1 MGKGAFEMT
10 KGNKIPANHSAM
22 DRMSHGDKV
31 FEVINC
37 IFLGLIAC
45 IILYPLIYVVSA
57 SFSDAMSVTS
67 GKMILW
73 PVDLTLENYQEVFKN
88 DNIMR
93 GYRNSLII
101 MASGTALNLLMT
113 VLAAFPMSRRDLW
126 GRNVL
131 MKLMTFCM
139 FFSGGLIPTYLLVG
153 KTLGL
158 MNNWL
163 ALILPGAISV
173 YNMII
178 MRTYFSTSI
187 PYELHEAADIDGCTP
202 FGTLIRIVLPLSGPI
217 IAVIGLYYA
226 VGHWNSYFSA
236 LLYINQ
242 ENIQPLQLYLRKV
255 LTANNAQALMEMG
268 ADEAARA
275 AMRAET
281 IKYSVI
287 VVSSVPMLI
296 IYPFVQKF
304 FVKGVMIGAVKG

>member
-1 MGKGAFEMT
+1 MATEKKISANRSSTSRMT
-10 KGNKIPANHSAM
+10 
-22 DRMSHGDKV
+22 RGDV
-31 FEVINC
+31 AFEVINC
-37 IFLGLIAC
+37 VFLGIIAC
-45 IILYPLIYVVSA
+45 VILYPLIYVVSA
-57 SFSDAMSVTS
+57 SFSDPMAVTS

-73 PVDLTLENYQEVFKN
+73 PVDVTLENYGEVFKN

-101 MASGTALNLLMT
+101 MFGGTALNLVMT
-113 VLAAFPMSRRDLW
+113 ILAAYPMSCRDLW
-126 GRNVL
+126 GRNVM

-139 FFSGGLIPTYLLVG
+139 FFGGGLIPTYLMVG

-178 MRTYFSTSI
+178 MRTFFMNSI
-187 PYELHEAADIDGCTP
+187 PYEMHEAADIDGCTQ
-202 FGTLIRIVLPLSGPI
+202 FGILLKIVLPLSGPI
-217 IAVIGLYYA
+217 LAVLALYYG
-226 VGHWNSYFSA
+226 VGHWNSYFNA

-242 ENIQPLQLYLRKV
+242 EEIQPLQLYLRKV
-255 LTANNAQALMEMG
+255 LTANNTQALMEMG
-268 ADEAARA
+268 ADEMARQ

-287 VVSSVPMLI
+287 VVSSLPMLI
-296 IYPFVQKF
+296 IYPFVQRF

>member
-1 MGKGAFEMT
+1 MENTQKTVPMNKANKNSRLT
-10 KGNKIPANHSAM
+10 KGDII
-22 DRMSHGDKV
+22 
-31 FEVINC
+31 FEIVNC
-37 IFLGLIAC
+37 IFLGIISC

-57 SFSDAMSVTS
+57 SISDPMSVTA

-73 PVDLTLENYQEVFKN
+73 PVDMTLENYGEVFKN

-101 MASGTALNLLMT
+101 MFGGTTLNIVMT
-113 VLAAFPMSRRDLW
+113 ILAAFPMTRKDLW
-126 GRNVL
+126 GRNVI

-139 FFSGGLIPTYLLVG
+139 FFGGGLIPTYLMVG

-178 MRTYFSTSI
+178 MRTFFMTSI
-187 PYELHEAADIDGCTP
+187 PYELHEAADIDGCSP
-202 FGTLIRIVLPLSGPI
+202 FMTLIKIILPLSGPI
-217 IAVIGLYYA
+217 IAVMALYYG

-236 LLYINQ
+236 LLYINK
-242 ENIQPLQLYLRKV
+242 EDIQPLQLYLRKV
-255 LTANNAQALMEMG
+255 LTANNTQSLMEMG

-281 IKYSVI
+281 IKYAVI
-287 VVSSVPMLI
+287 VVSSIPMLI

>member
-1 MGKGAFEMT
+1 MT
-10 KGNKIPANHSAM
+10 SVTKKLSKSSALN
-22 DRMSHGDKV
+22 RMTRGDKV

-37 IFLGLIAC
+37 IFLALIAC
-45 IILYPLIYVVSA
+45 IILYPLIYVISA

-67 GKMILW
+67 GKMWLW
-73 PVDLTLENYQEVFKN
+73 PVDLTLENYEQVFKN

-101 MASGTALNLLMT
+101 MLSGTALNLVMT
-113 VLAAFPMSRRDLW
+113 ILAAFPMSRRDLW
-126 GRNVL
+126 GRDVM

-153 KTLGL
+153 KTLKL

-187 PYELHEAADIDGCTP
+187 PYELHEAAEIDGCSP
-202 FGTLIRIVLPLSGPI
+202 VGTLMRIVLPLSGPI
-217 IAVIGLYYA
+217 VAVIGLYYA

-287 VVSSVPMLI
+287 VVSSIPMLL

-304 FVKGVMIGAVKG
+304 FVKGVMIGSVKG

>member
-1 MGKGAFEMT
+1 METKAKKGSVRRSSSMGRMT
-10 KGNKIPANHSAM
+10 M
-22 DRMSHGDKV
+22 GDKV
-31 FEVINC
+31 FEVVNC

-57 SFSDAMSVTS
+57 SFSDAMAVTS
-67 GKMILW
+67 GKMWLW
-73 PVDLTLENYQEVFKN
+73 PVDVTLENYQQVFKN

-101 MASGTALNLLMT
+101 MGSGTALNLVMT
-113 VLAAFPMSRRDLW
+113 ILAAFPMSRRDLW
-126 GRNVL
+126 GRDVL

-139 FFSGGLIPTYLLVG
+139 FFSGGLIPTYLLIA
-153 KTLGL
+153 KTLKL

-163 ALILPGAISV
+163 ALILPGALSV

-187 PYELHEAADIDGCTP
+187 PYELHEAAEIDGCTP
-202 FGTLIRIVLPLSGPI
+202 FGTLMRIVLPLSGPI

-236 LLYINQ
+236 LLYINR
-242 ENIQPLQLYLRKV
+242 EDIQPLQLYLRKV
-255 LTANNAQALMEMG
+255 LTANNTQSLMEMG

-296 IYPFVQKF
+296 IYPFVQRF
-304 FVKGVMIGAVKG
+304 FVKGVMIGSVKG

>member
-1 MGKGAFEMT
+1 METKAKKGSVRRSSSMNRMT
-10 KGNKIPANHSAM
+10 V
-22 DRMSHGDKV
+22 GDKV
-31 FEVINC
+31 FEVVNC

-57 SFSDAMSVTS
+57 SFSDAMAVTS
-67 GKMILW
+67 GKMWLW
-73 PVDLTLENYQEVFKN
+73 PVDVTLENYQQVFKN

-101 MASGTALNLLMT
+101 MGSGTALNLVMT
-113 VLAAFPMSRRDLW
+113 ILAAFPMSRRDLW

-153 KTLGL
+153 KTLVL

-217 IAVIGLYYA
+217 VAVIGLYYA

>member
-1 MGKGAFEMT
+1 MENTQKTIPMNKANKNSRLTRGDIIFE
-10 KGNKIPANHSAM
+10 I
-22 DRMSHGDKV
+22 V
-31 FEVINC
+31 NC
-37 IFLGLIAC
+37 IFLGIVSA
-45 IILYPLIYVVSA
+45 IILYPLVYVLSA
-57 SFSDAMSVTS
+57 SISDPMSVTA

-73 PVDLTLENYQEVFKN
+73 PVDMTLENYGEVFKN

-101 MASGTALNLLMT
+101 MFGGTSLNIVMT
-113 VLAAFPMSRRDLW
+113 ILAAFPMTRKDLW
-126 GRNVL
+126 GRNL
-131 MKLMTFCM
+131 IMKLMTFCM
-139 FFSGGLIPTYLLVG
+139 FFGGGLIPTYLMVG

-178 MRTYFSTSI
+178 MRTFFMTSI
-187 PYELHEAADIDGCTP
+187 PYELHEAADIDGCSP
-202 FGTLIRIVLPLSGPI
+202 FMTLIKIILPLSGPI
-217 IAVIGLYYA
+217 IAVMALYYG

-236 LLYINQ
+236 LLYINK
-242 ENIQPLQLYLRKV
+242 ESIQPLQLYLRKV
-255 LTANNAQALMEMG
+255 LTANNTQSLMEMG

-281 IKYSVI
+281 IKYAVI
-287 VVSSVPMLI
+287 VVSSIPMLI

>member
-1 MGKGAFEMT
+1 MAK
-10 KGNKIPANHSAM
+10 NKNNISANHSSN
-22 DRMSHGDKV
+22 DRMSRGDIA
-31 FEVINC
+31 FEWVN
-37 IFLGLIAC
+37 C
-45 IILYPLIYVVSA
+45 IILGIVACIMLFPLIYVVSA
-57 SFSDAMSVTS
+57 SFSDPMSVTS

-73 PVDLTLENYQEVFKN
+73 PVDVTLENYKEVFKN

-93 GYRNSLII
+93 GYRNSLAI
-101 MASGTALNLLMT
+101 MFMGTALNLVMT
-113 VLAAFPMSRRDLW
+113 ILAAFPMSRKDLW
-126 GRNVL
+126 GRGVM

-139 FFSGGLIPTYLLVG
+139 FFGGGLIPTYLMIS

-178 MRTYFSTSI
+178 MRTFFMTSI

-202 FGTLIRIVLPLSGPI
+202 FGTLIKIILPLSGPI
-217 IAVIGLYYA
+217 IAVLGLYYA

-236 LLYINQ
+236 LLYINV
-242 ENIQPLQLYLRKV
+242 EEIQPLQLYLRKV
-255 LTANNAQALMEMG
+255 LTANNSQSLMDMG
-268 ADEAARA
+268 ADEMARA

-287 VVSSVPMLI
+287 VVSSIPMLI
-296 IYPFVQKF
+296 LYPFVQKF

>member
-1 MGKGAFEMT
+1 MENTQKTIPVNKANKNSRLT
-10 KGNKIPANHSAM
+10 KGDII
-22 DRMSHGDKV
+22 
-31 FEVINC
+31 FEIINC
-37 IFLGLIAC
+37 IFLGIISA
-45 IILYPLIYVVSA
+45 IILYPLVYVVSA
-57 SFSDAMSVTS
+57 SISDPMSVTA

-73 PVDLTLENYQEVFKN
+73 PVDMTLENYGEVFKN

-101 MASGTALNLLMT
+101 MFGGTALNIVMT
-113 VLAAFPMSRRDLW
+113 VLAAFPMTRKDLW
-126 GRNVL
+126 GRNVI

-139 FFSGGLIPTYLLVG
+139 FFGGGLIPTYLMVG

-178 MRTYFSTSI
+178 MRTFFMTSI
-187 PYELHEAADIDGCTP
+187 PYELHEAADIDGCSP
-202 FGTLIRIVLPLSGPI
+202 FMTLVKIILPLSGPI
-217 IAVIGLYYA
+217 IAVMALYYG

-236 LLYINQ
+236 LLYINK
-242 ENIQPLQLYLRKV
+242 EAIQPLQLYLRKV
-255 LTANNAQALMEMG
+255 LTANNTQSLMEMG

-281 IKYSVI
+281 IKYAVI
-287 VVSSVPMLI
+287 VVSSIPMLI